1 MIEDNKEKESNIEGT
16 EEGKPEA
23 EAKEAEAKEEPEA
36 EAKEE
41 PEAEAK
47 EEPEAEAKEEPEAE
61 AKEEP
66 EAEAKEEPEAEAK
79 EAEAKEEPEA
89 EAKEEPEAEAKEEPE
104 VIVEKVLNFDEF
116 RPGDNITVNIK
127 IIEGDRQRTQ
137 SFQGDVIKGRFI
149 KSKNPDKTSTF
160 LIRRIASGVG
170 VERIFPFFS
179 PSIESIKLNRKGK
192 VRQARIY
199 YMRERAGKRARIKE
213 RRN

>member
-1 MIEDNKEKESNIEGT
+1 MIEENKEKESKPEAETT
-16 EEGKPEA
+16 EEVKPEAETSEESKPEAETTEEVKSEAETTEESKPEAETSEGSKLEAETTEEVKPEAETNEESKPEA
-23 EAKEAEAKEEPEA
+23 EASEESKTEAQL
-36 EAKEE
+36 
-41 PEAEAK
+41 
-47 EEPEAEAKEEPEAE
+47 
-61 AKEEP
+61 
-66 EAEAKEEPEAEAK
+66 
-79 EAEAKEEPEA
+79 
-89 EAKEEPEAEAKEEPE
+89 
-104 VIVEKVLNFDEF
+104 EKVLNFDEF

-127 IIEGDRQRTQ
+127 IVEGDRQRTQ

-149 KSKNPDKTSTF
+149 KSKNPDKASTF

>member
-1 MIEDNKEKESNIEGT
+1 MIEENKEKESKPEAKAS
-16 EEGKPEA
+16 EEVKPEA
-23 EAKEAEAKEEPEA
+23 EASEEVKPEA
-36 EAKEE
+36 EATDESK
-41 PEAEAK
+41 PEAEATDESK
-47 EEPEAEAKEEPEAE
+47 PEAESSEEVKPEAEATDESKPEAQL
-61 AKEEP
+61 
-66 EAEAKEEPEAEAK
+66 
-79 EAEAKEEPEA
+79 
-89 EAKEEPEAEAKEEPE
+89 
-104 VIVEKVLNFDEF
+104 EKVLDFDEF

-127 IIEGDRQRTQ
+127 IVEGDRQRTQ

-149 KSKNPDKTSTF
+149 KSKNPDKASTF

>member
-16 EEGKPEA
+16 EEVK
-23 EAKEAEAKEEPEA
+23 PEA

-47 EEPEAEAKEEPEAE
+47 EEPEAEAKEEPE
-61 AKEEP
+61 
-66 EAEAKEEPEAEAK
+66 
-79 EAEAKEEPEA
+79 
-89 EAKEEPEAEAKEEPE
+89 
-104 VIVEKVLNFDEF
+104 VDIEKVLNFDEF

-137 SFQGDVIKGRFI
+137 SFQGDVIKGRFL
-149 KSKNPDKTSTF
+149 KSKNPDKASTF

>member
-1 MIEDNKEKESNIEGT
+1 MIEENKEKESSQEAT
-16 EEGKPEA
+16 EESKPEA
-23 EAKEAEAKEEPEA
+23 EATEESKPEA
-36 EAKEE
+36 EATEE
-41 PEAEAK
+41 SKPEAEAT
-47 EEPEAEAKEEPEAE
+47 EESKPEAEATEESKPEAE
-61 AKEEP
+61 ATEESKP
-66 EAEAKEEPEAEAK
+66 EAEATEESKPEAEAT
-79 EAEAKEEPEA
+79 EESKPEA
-89 EAKEEPEAEAKEEPE
+89 QL
-104 VIVEKVLNFDEF
+104 EKVLDFDEF

-127 IIEGDRQRTQ
+127 IVEGDRQRTQ

-149 KSKNPDKTSTF
+149 KSKNPDKASTF

>member
-16 EEGKPEA
+16 EESK
-23 EAKEAEAKEEPEA
+23 PEA

-47 EEPEAEAKEEPEAE
+47 EEPEAEAKEEPE
-61 AKEEP
+61 
-66 EAEAKEEPEAEAK
+66 
-79 EAEAKEEPEA
+79 
-89 EAKEEPEAEAKEEPE
+89 
-104 VIVEKVLNFDEF
+104 VNIEKVLNFDEF

>member
-16 EEGKPEA
+16 EEGK
-23 EAKEAEAKEEPEA
+23 PEA

-66 EAEAKEEPEAEAK
+66 EAEAKEEPEAEV
-79 EAEAKEEPEA
+79 KEEPEA
-89 EAKEEPEAEAKEEPE
+89 EAKEEPEAEVKEEPE

>member
-16 EEGKPEA
+16 QEGKPEA
-23 EAKEAEAKEEPEA
+23 EAAKEVNPEPEA
-36 EAKEE
+36 EAAEE
-41 PEAEAK
+41 LNSEL
-47 EEPEAEAKEEPEAE
+47 EE
-61 AKEEP
+61 
-66 EAEAKEEPEAEAK
+66 
-79 EAEAKEEPEA
+79 
-89 EAKEEPEAEAKEEPE
+89 E
-104 VIVEKVLNFDEF
+104 VIAEPKVNIEKNLNFDEF

-127 IIEGDRQRTQ
+127 IVEGDRQRTQ

-149 KSKNPDKTSTF
+149 KSKNPDKSSTF